1 MRRVETYV
9 GQQVYEWLFSA
20 QAQNNMTA
28 VAKVCAALF
37 GTGGTVNGLPCTP
50 TSPATMTVQIGAG
63 EIYQMENL
71 EATACGTLPANTAYQ
86 ILKQGIQL
94 GTYTTPALA
103 APTTSGQSINY
114 LIEAQYQDSDISL
127 DPTSGTSPVVLQFY
141 NAANPSTPW
150 SGPNNSGATS
160 NTFRDGVVAY
170 QIKAGVAATTGSQTT
185 PSPDTGWVGLWV
197 VTVPYGATSLTS
209 SNISQYTGSPILP
222 SGILQSIVTS
232 NLTYGVDSG
241 TANTI
246 QAKFPIPVTTLI
258 DGMDVWVKVAA
269 ANTGATTFTPNPG
282 VIAAAPVVGAAHQ
295 ALQGGE
301 TVAGGRANL
310 IYRADITSWVLV
322 ECTGAAVQV
331 APGTQSQHAVQYGQM
346 TSALTSYAPKASP
359 TVTNLTVSSGGIA
372 VSAGGINVQG
382 GLVIN
387 GGSLTLANSA
397 VFAGLINMSG
407 TLTVAGACGLDTSG
421 AGSTFGGAL
430 SVGGAVN
437 STGSV
442 SHSASTF
449 GYLNNTGAGNS
460 TTTSSLG
467 CGFYTTSGSMAGQ
480 FWTTSDIRIK
490 TQIEGLNEADAEK
503 FVRTVEPKTY
513 LKRGAPE
520 TGFIAQDVG
529 KAVDGR
535 FVQLLTSHDVDDL
548 AEMVDDDGFVSPAN
562 AELHVNYQ
570 QIIPIHAAVLRKLLR
585 EFDCMKMEIAA
596 LKEGR

>member
-1 MRRVETYV
+1 MRRIETYV
-9 GQQVYEWLFSA
+9 GQQVYEWAFSA
-20 QAQNNMTA
+20 QAQYGMTA
-28 VAKVCAALF
+28 IAKVCSALF
-37 GTGGTVNGLPCTP
+37 GTSGTVNGLAASP
-50 TSPATMTVQIGAG
+50 TSPATMAIQIGAG

-170 QIKAGVAATTGSQTT
+170 QIKSGVAAATGSQTT

-331 APGTQSQHAVQYGQM
+331 APATQSQHAPQM
-346 TSALTSYAPKASP
+346 S
-359 TVTNLTVSSGGIA
+359 
-372 VSAGGINVQG
+372 Q
-382 GLVIN
+382 
-387 GGSLTLANSA
+387 
-397 VFAGLINMSG
+397 
-407 TLTVAGACGLDTSG
+407 VAG
-421 AGSTFGGAL
+421 
-430 SVGGAVN
+430 VV
-437 STGSV
+437 GSV
-442 SHSASTF
+442 RNFVMNVAAASATATATADEIIVETALGGVRYCLPSFSKTIN
-449 GYLNNTGAGNS
+449 LATTGAGGMDTGAAPVSGFVALYAIYNPTTGASALLATNATSAAAPNVYGGANMPSGYTASALVSVLPTNASSQFAPALQRDRHVAIISASALS
-460 TTTSSLG
+460 TTTQQSSFTALSLAG
-467 CGFYTTSGSMAGQ
+467 SIPKNAVSVDGIYTISISGSGASQLAMAVSGTAVGQGQQTFVSNTTWSAGQ
-480 FWTTSDIRIK
+480 GYAGSFRGVAILTAQTLYYIATLSSGTANSIAISMTGYDI
-490 TQIEGLNEADAEK
+490 
-503 FVRTVEPKTY
+503 
-513 LKRGAPE
+513 
-520 TGFIAQDVG
+520 
-529 KAVDGR
+529 
-535 FVQLLTSHDVDDL
+535 
-548 AEMVDDDGFVSPAN
+548 
-562 AELHVNYQ
+562 
-570 QIIPIHAAVLRKLLR
+570 
-585 EFDCMKMEIAA
+585 
-596 LKEGR
+596 